1 MEEVCSDQTSLWTDC
16 CCLAAWGQG
25 RGISLVPTKSLFIVD
40 STRGSFPDQGSG
52 LSHYSPA
59 EEIMTCR
66 CSAVGM
72 KLVFLFCFFYFLLLY
87 SKAAVV
93 SSSVPPPAPQ
103 SRLPHRSPLPCYI
116 TGNVCCFLIGTYE
129 LFLTFILS
137 LHAPLLFWRNL
148 VIAIVPVFC
157 CSGAIVLHISSSEGG
172 RCFHGF

>member
-72 KLVFLFCFFYFLLLY
+72 KLVFLFCFFLFFIIILQSCGGLLQRPSSRPAVSSPTPLAAALLHHWKCLLLSY
-87 SKAAVV
+87 WNLWAFSHLYFVSPRAVAV
-93 SSSVPPPAPQ
+93 LEKP
-103 SRLPHRSPLPCYI
+103 RHCNRSC
-116 TGNVCCFLIGTYE
+116 
-129 LFLTFILS
+129 
-137 LHAPLLFWRNL
+137 LLL
-148 VIAIVPVFC
+148 
-157 CSGAIVLHISSSEGG
+157 
-172 RCFHGF
+172 